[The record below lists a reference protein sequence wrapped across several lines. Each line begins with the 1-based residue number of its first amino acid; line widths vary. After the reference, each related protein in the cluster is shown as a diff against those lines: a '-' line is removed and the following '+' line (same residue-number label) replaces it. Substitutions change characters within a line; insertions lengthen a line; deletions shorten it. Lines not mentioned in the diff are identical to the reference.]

1 MTREGRRRS
10 FVGPVAMRSLR
21 RVAAL
26 PSAAPALPS
35 TRGVQKRA
43 KRAAR
48 GRKKSPPPSTRS
60 VVPDP
65 SPPNPQPPQ
74 RSSSSLTRCEQ
85 RAGEQRCSPRKRALE
100 EDPNDSSLGHA
111 ARRARHDP
119 EAAPQPPAAPQP
131 QRETSSDDDNSSTTI
146 TKVKA
151 EEEARVAAEETSL
164 VSSAA
169 PPTKRRVLRHFETS
183 LVLSTSTALTGPQKE
198 KIVARLSRAGES
210 MMARARGD
218 FVDTRCKGATPA
230 ERAAVDER
238 VRRWFD
244 AGVHDGFKALYDVL
258 NRHVELELPKA
269 LEMCAPPAAMRCH
282 ACRAA
287 RAHATDTR
295 AIVCAPSAAG
305 RTPPPTTSMAR
316 RGARSLRRCIS
327 SRSYGSSSRP
337 SCRRADVPSATPR
350 TTRSAAAYS
359 RARTG
364 AHPPPQR
371 RRHVFPP
378 ALR

>member
-1 MTREGRRRS
+1 
-10 FVGPVAMRSLR
+10 
-21 RVAAL
+21 
-26 PSAAPALPS
+26 
-35 TRGVQKRA
+35 
-43 KRAAR
+43 
-48 GRKKSPPPSTRS
+48 
-60 VVPDP
+60 
-65 SPPNPQPPQ
+65 
-74 RSSSSLTRCEQ
+74 
-85 RAGEQRCSPRKRALE
+85 
-100 EDPNDSSLGHA
+100 
-111 ARRARHDP
+111 
-119 EAAPQPPAAPQP
+119 
-131 QRETSSDDDNSSTTI
+131 
-146 TKVKA
+146 
-151 EEEARVAAEETSL
+151 
-164 VSSAA
+164 
-169 PPTKRRVLRHFETS
+169 
-183 LVLSTSTALTGPQKE
+183 
-198 KIVARLSRAGES
+198 
-210 MMARARGD
+210 MARARGD

-238 VRRWFD
+238 VRHWFD

-337 SCRRADVPSATPR
+337 SCRRADAPSATPR

-359 RARTG
+359 CARTG
-364 AHPPPQR
+364 AHPPPHAAATFSRPLCVDFAPPRLLLVFALISYAPCAVCAANAICSCPR
-371 RRHVFPP
+371 RRCSPTGARRHAARCAAARAQRPRRGAP
-378 ALR
+378 RRRRAPRCWRRTRCARKPGPAAMRGLYAMALRYATPGGAEARRGGRGCASAGRAHI

>member
-1 MTREGRRRS
+1 M
-10 FVGPVAMRSLR
+10 
-21 RVAAL
+21 

-48 GRKKSPPPSTRS
+48 GRKKSPPPSPRS
-60 VVPDP
+60 VAPDP
-65 SPPNPQPPQ
+65 SPPFPQPQQ

-85 RAGEQRCSPRKRALE
+85 RASEQRCSPRKRARE
-100 EDPNDSSLGHA
+100 EDANDSSLGHA

-119 EAAPQPPAAPQP
+119 ESAPQPPAAPQP
-131 QRETSSDDDNSSTTI
+131 QRENSSDDDNSSTTI

-151 EEEARVAAEETSL
+151 EEEEARVAAEGTVL

-198 KIVARLSRAGES
+198 KIVARLSRAGEG

-230 ERAAVDER
+230 QRAAVDEH

-269 LEMCAPPAAMRCH
+269 LEMCAPPAAMRNH
-282 ACRAA
+282 LCRAA

-316 RGARSLRRCIS
+316 RGARSLHRCIW
-327 SRSYGSSSRP
+327 SRSYGSSSGP
-337 SCRRADVPSATPR
+337 SCRRAAVPSAR
-350 TTRSAAAYS
+350 TRTLRSAATYS

-364 AHPPPQR
+364 AHSPSRAPPR
-371 RRHVFPP
+371 VAAPP
-378 ALR
+378 SLR